1 MSASNASKTGTG
13 RVLRVLAIIAVP
25 TAALFAAWW
34 FTRVTATTPT
44 ASVAAAIDDSTMQGM
59 AGMPGMGE
67 SASKTGPAAPV
78 MLSRDQMRRIG
89 VTFAPVTADPLSRS
103 IRTVGQISFDETRVS
118 TITTKLDGWVEQ
130 LFVDYTG
137 RAVQRGEPLMRIYSP
152 MVVTAQEELLLSRRL
167 AADVATGNASGNA
180 SGNAETRAN
189 AEDLLA
195 SARRRLANW
204 DVSADA
210 IATLERTGQ
219 VQRTVALTASSGGVV
234 LEKNVSRGQRIMAGD
249 VLYRLADLGS
259 VWLVGDVYEQDLRAV
274 HVGQRVS
281 IEVDAYPGEKWN
293 GRVTFIAPTI
303 SAETRTARVRV
314 AIANPGLRLKPGL
327 YATLHIET
335 TQGIARADRVRAPM
349 LTVPRGAVLS
359 TGARSLVFVRLA
371 NGLLEPRTV
380 TLGASTDERIQIL
393 HGVAVGDTVV
403 ASATFLL
410 DAESNLG
417 TALGGMGDMPGMEIT
432 TPPSRGASKGSADAA
447 KPKSPRRER

>member
-1 MSASNASKTGTG
+1 MSASNAPRTGTG
-13 RVLRVLAIIAVP
+13 RALRVLAIVAVP
-25 TAALFAAWW
+25 AVALFVAWW
-34 FTRVTATTPT
+34 FTRVPATTP
-44 ASVAAAIDDSTMQGM
+44 AGSVAATVKDSTMQGM
-59 AGMPGMGE
+59 AGMPGMSE
-67 SASKTGPAAPV
+67 SAATNGNAAPV
-78 MLSRDQMRRIG
+78 SLSRDQMRRIG
-89 VTFAPVTADPLSRS
+89 VTFAPVTADPLSTS

-167 AADVATGNASGNA
+167 ATDVAA
-180 SGNAETRAN
+180 GNAETRAR

-204 DVSADA
+204 DVSTDA

-234 LEKNVSRGQRIMAGD
+234 LEKNVISGQRIMAGD
-249 VLYRLADLGS
+249 VLYRVADLS
-259 VWLVGDVYEQDLRAV
+259 TVWIVGDVYEQDLRAV
-274 HVGQRVS
+274 HVGQRAS
-281 IEVDAYPGEKWN
+281 IEVDAYPGEKWE

-303 SAETRTARVRV
+303 STETRTARVRV
-314 AIANPGLRLKPGL
+314 AIANRGLRLKPGL

-335 TQGIARADRVRAPM
+335 TRDDGRERSAM

-359 TGARSLVFVRLA
+359 TGARSLVFVRLVD
-371 NGLLEPRTV
+371 GRLEPRTV

-393 HGVAVGDTVV
+393 HGVSVGDTVV

-432 TPPSRGASKGSADAA
+432 TPPSTGASKGSGAVA
-447 KPKSPRRER
+447 KPKSSRRER

>member
-1 MSASNASKTGTG
+1 MSASNASKTGIG

-34 FTRVTATTPT
+34 FTRMTATTPT
-44 ASVAAAIDDSTMQGM
+44 ASVAAAVDDSTMRGM

-67 SASKTGPAAPV
+67 SASKTGTAAPV
-78 MLSRDQMRRIG
+78 MLSRDQIRRIG
-89 VTFAPVTADPLSRS
+89 VTFAPVTADPLSTS

-167 AADVATGNASGNA
+167 AADVTTGTASGT
-180 SGNAETRAN
+180 AETRAN

-249 VLYRLADLGS
+249 VLYRLADLGT

-274 HVGQRVS
+274 HVGQRAS

-303 SAETRTARVRV
+303 LAETRTARVRV

-371 NGLLEPRTV
+371 DGRLEPRTV

-393 HGVAVGDTVV
+393 HGVALGDTVV

-432 TPPSRGASKGSADAA
+432 TPPSRGASTGSAGAA